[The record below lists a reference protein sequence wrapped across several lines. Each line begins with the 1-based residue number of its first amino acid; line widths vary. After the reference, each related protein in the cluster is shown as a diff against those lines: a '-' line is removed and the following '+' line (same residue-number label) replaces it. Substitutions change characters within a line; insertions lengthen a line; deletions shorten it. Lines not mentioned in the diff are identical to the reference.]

1 MSEYRPGARSS
12 ATRKVVR
19 VKGQRVGYIRVS
31 SSEQNPER
39 QLIDIQVDRTFT
51 DMASGRTM
59 DRPQLDELRKYVR
72 DGDTVIVHS
81 IDRLARSVVDLRRI
95 TDELTEKGVTIE
107 FVKERL
113 TYTLSPSPF
122 AQLTLDI
129 TAAFAEFER
138 SIIRERQREG
148 IAIAK
153 AKGKY
158 KGRNQKLSPVEAESV
173 VARATAGEKKSA
185 LAREFHVSR
194 ETIHRYL
201 RAAPNK

>member
-1 MSEYRPGARSS
+1 M
-12 ATRKVVR
+12 
-19 VKGQRVGYIRVS
+19 KGQRVGYIRVS
-31 SSEQNPER
+31 SSDQNPER
-39 QLIDIQVDRTFT
+39 QLIDVQVDRTFT

-72 DGDTVIVHS
+72 EGDIVIVHS

-95 TDELTEKGVTIE
+95 TDELTRKGVTIE
-107 FVKERL
+107 FIKECL

-148 IAIAK
+148 ITIAK

-158 KGRNQKLSPVEAESV
+158 KGRNQKLSPGEVQTILAR
-173 VARATAGEKKSA
+173 VAAGEKKAA

-201 RAAPNK
+201 RGV

>member
-1 MSEYRPGARSS
+1 
-12 ATRKVVR
+12 
-19 VKGQRVGYIRVS
+19 
-31 SSEQNPER
+31 
-39 QLIDIQVDRTFT
+39 
-51 DMASGRTM
+51 M

-72 DGDTVIVHS
+72 EGDTVVVHS
-81 IDRLARSVVDLRRI
+81 IDRLARSVVDLRKI
-95 TDELTEKGVTIE
+95 TEQLTRKGVTIE

-113 TYTLSPSPF
+113 VYTLSPSPF
-122 AQLTLDI
+122 SQLTLDI

-158 KGRNQKLSPVEAESV
+158 KGRNRKLAPEV
-173 VARATAGEKKSA
+173 VDVVRSRVSAGEKKA
-185 LAREFHVSR
+185 VLAREFHVSR

-201 RAAPNK
+201 RAAVNDVPNQRKSCGD